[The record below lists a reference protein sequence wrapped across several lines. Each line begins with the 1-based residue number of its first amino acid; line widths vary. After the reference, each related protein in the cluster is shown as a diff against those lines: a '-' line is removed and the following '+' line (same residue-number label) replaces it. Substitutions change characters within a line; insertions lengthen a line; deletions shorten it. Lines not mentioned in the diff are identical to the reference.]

1 MIWFR
6 SLGTLEIILILLFA
20 GLYLAYIYRIIRI
33 AKSLRT
39 SYNKVFYK
47 VLIRSLYFILL
58 IVALLGPSFGENTRE
73 VKSVGKDMYIC
84 VDLSESMNASDV
96 QPTRLEKIKFELKT
110 LVDAF
115 NSDRIGIIIF
125 SSEAFVQCPLTYD
138 QNALNLFIETLNT
151 NLVPKAGTDFGPPL
165 EMALKK
171 LEEEDDNPLQQKS
184 KIILLISDGED
195 FGDQTENVVKDIQ
208 NSNIKL
214 FTLGVGTASGSR
226 IQTRAGFKTDRDGR
240 EVVTKL
246 NSKTLKSIAIKT
258 EGKYY
263 EINESQNDLTRLI
276 NTINQIEGELRDARV
291 MDVSANKYYYF
302 LAIAF
307 LLIVFDL
314 ITSVKPIKV

>member
-6 SLGTLEIILILLFA
+6 SLGTFEIILILLFA
-20 GLYLAYIYRIIRI
+20 GLYLAYIYRVIQIGKR
-33 AKSLRT
+33 LNT

-47 VLIRSLYFILL
+47 VFMRTLYFILL
-58 IVALLGPSFGENTRE
+58 IVALLGPSFGESTRE

-84 VDLSESMNASDV
+84 VDLSESMNANDV
-96 QPTRLEKIKFELKT
+96 QPTRLEKIKFELKNI
-110 LVDAF
+110 VKAF

-125 SSEAFVQCPLTYD
+125 SSEAFVQCPLTFD

-171 LEEEDDNPLQQKS
+171 LEEDNENTLQQKS
-184 KIILLISDGED
+184 KIIILISDGED
-195 FGDQTENVVKDIQ
+195 FGDQTEKVVKDIRD
-208 NSNIKL
+208 SNIKL
-214 FTLGVGTASGSR
+214 FTLGVGTSSGSR
-226 IQTRAGFKTDRDGR
+226 IQTRAGFKTDRNGR
-240 EVVTKL
+240 EVITKL
-246 NSKTLKSIAIKT
+246 NSKELKSIAIQT

-263 EINESQNDLTRLI
+263 EINESQNDVTRLI
-276 NTINQIEGELRDARV
+276 NTINLIEGELRDARV

-307 LLIVFDL
+307 VLIIFDL
-314 ITSVKPIKV
+314 ITSVKTIKV

>member
-6 SLGTLEIILILLFA
+6 SLGIFEIILILLFA
-20 GLYLAYIYRIIRI
+20 GLYAAYIFRIIRI
-33 AKSLRT
+33 AKRLRT
-39 SYNKVFYK
+39 SYNTVFYK
-47 VLIRSLYFILL
+47 VFIRSLYFILL
-58 IVALLGPSFGENTRE
+58 IVALLGPSFGESTRE
-73 VKSVGKDMYIC
+73 VKAIGKDMYIC

-96 QPTRLEKIKFELKT
+96 QPTRLEKIKFELKNI
-110 LVDAF
+110 VSAF

-171 LEEEDDNPLQQKS
+171 LQEEDGSPVQQKS
-184 KIILLISDGED
+184 KIIILISDGED
-195 FGDQTENVVKDIQ
+195 FGDNTEQVVKDIQ
-208 NSNIKL
+208 DTGIKL
-214 FTLGVGTASGSR
+214 FTLGVGTSSGSR
-226 IQTRAGFKTDRDGR
+226 IQTRAGFKTDRTGR
-240 EVVTKL
+240 EVITKL
-246 NSKTLKSIAIKT
+246 NSKALRTIAIKT

-263 EINESQNDLTRLI
+263 EINESQNDVNRLI
-276 NTINQIEGELRDARV
+276 NTINQIEGELRDARI

-307 LLIVFDL
+307 LLIIFDL
-314 ITSVKPIKV
+314 VTSVKTIKV